1 MNICFKKTPQSCKIK
16 DNQAFYTLLGKYE
29 AEVPLKQTDI
39 RLRLYKTVLMAG
51 IGFSIFSVIGNFIAQ
66 FPFELNY
73 KWLFLFAIST
83 IALHFADNE
92 KISPHFMFVV
102 FTSLI
107 FIFLPLGFFASGG
120 SQNNASGYAIV
131 ILITVNFIFT
141 EQKRRFLV
149 SALTLVFISLLI
161 VEYNFPGMVSV
172 HPKESQFIDRMIQ
185 VPLLI
190 VISHSVLNL
199 FAKEYERMNQ
209 KLIHFAHRD
218 ELTGL
223 FNRRAF
229 NRTMDA
235 LKISQNDNMHLVMI
249 DLDNFKQINDLFG
262 HHTGDAVLVKFSGLL
277 KEAFDLETHMVSRW
291 GGDEFAIIYSGEL
304 DHLMTKMQEVKKSF
318 RTYVSKYNESTDI
331 SHSLVSLGHYNSG
344 AESLVAADHLLYVE
358 KNRKPN
364 RTL

>member
-1 MNICFKKTPQSCKIK
+1 MKH
-16 DNQAFYTLLGKYE
+16 
-29 AEVPLKQTDI
+29 TDI

-51 IGFSIFSVIGNFIAQ
+51 IGFSIFSVLGNFIAQ

-73 KWLFLFAIST
+73 KWMLLFAIST

-92 KISPHFMFVV
+92 KVSPHIMFAV

-131 ILITVNFIFT
+131 ILIAVNFIFV
-141 EQKRRFLV
+141 ERKRLFLV
-149 SALTLVFISLLI
+149 CALTLVFMSLLVI
-161 VEYNFPGMVSV
+161 EYYLPSMVSV
-172 HPKESQFIDRMIQ
+172 HSKETQFIDHMIQ

-190 VISHSVLNL
+190 IISYSVLNL

-209 KLIHFAHRD
+209 KLIHFANRD

-229 NRTMDA
+229 NRTMDT
-235 LKISQNDNMHLVMI
+235 LRLSQDNNMHLVMI
-249 DLDNFKQINDLFG
+249 DLDNFKLINDLYG
-262 HHTGDAVLVKFSGLL
+262 HHTGDAVLVQFSGLL

-291 GGDEFAIIYSGEL
+291 GGDEFAIIYCGEL
-304 DHLMTKMQEVKKSF
+304 DHLVAKMNAIKESF
-318 RTYVSKYNESTDI
+318 RAYVTKYNESTDI
-331 SHSLVSLGHYNSG
+331 SHSLVSLHHYNSG

-364 RTL
+364 RAL